1 MLRKIFE
8 STIFLDYM
16 LCWLGEGD
24 KITFA
29 SSSPGD
35 LLCEYLD
42 DYSQFHPIKVA
53 SIIEK
58 AINNYSN
65 SNAVYRDDIL
75 EIISHN
81 HLSNGRVLKWN
92 IMSIAPNVQFQLHA
106 HPNLELIWVVS
117 GAMHEY
123 RLSV

>member
-1 MLRKIFE
+1 MFK
-8 STIFLDYM
+8 
-16 LCWLGEGD
+16 EGD

-29 SSSPGD
+29 STSPGD

-42 DYSQFHPIKVA
+42 ENSQFNPIIIT

-58 AINNYSN
+58 AINSYSN

-92 IMSIAPNVQFQLHA
+92 IMSIAPDVRFQLHA

-123 RLSV
+123 RLSVYD